1 MKLNIITPLETFFVD
16 DVEAIYA
23 EGLEGYFTILPNHAD
38 YVSSLKISI
47 FKFVKGNKENI
58 FAIDGGVLVK
68 VGNQINLAIRHAIKG
83 DNLVDLK
90 NKMDKEFYEIDDN
103 ERKSKTALASLEVG
117 IAKLLLEL
125 NQ

>member
-1 MKLNIITPLETFFVD
+1 MKLNIITPLETFVVD
-16 DVEAIYA
+16 DVSAIYA

-38 YVSSLKISI
+38 YVSSLDVSI
-47 FKFVKGNKENI
+47 FKFIKNSKENI
-58 FAIDGGVLVK
+58 FAVDAGVLVK
-68 VGNQINLAIRHAIKG
+68 IGQEVNLAIRHAIKG

-90 NKMDKEFYEIDDN
+90 KQMEKEFLEIDDN
-103 ERKSKTALASLEVG
+103 ERKSKTALASLEIG